1 MTSLKQIIIEIK
13 RQKDNA
19 DYVSPSDETMCF
31 IQGQL
36 SNLTRASNLSK
47 ESSELL
53 ASRLNDKNF
62 LPGTKIPF
70 YRMCDAKFVP
80 YFDKKKDEMVFCK
93 DIEKVVSHLGIGN
106 FVPED

>member
-80 YFDKKKDEMVFCK
+80 YFDKKRMRWCFARILKRLFL
-93 DIEKVVSHLGIGN
+93 I
-106 FVPED
+106 

>member
-1 MTSLKQIIIEIK
+1 MTSLKQITIEIK

-62 LPGTKIPF
+62 LQPGTKIPF

-80 YFDKKKDEMVFCK
+80 YFDKKRMRWCFARILKRLFL
-93 DIEKVVSHLGIGN
+93 I
-106 FVPED
+106 